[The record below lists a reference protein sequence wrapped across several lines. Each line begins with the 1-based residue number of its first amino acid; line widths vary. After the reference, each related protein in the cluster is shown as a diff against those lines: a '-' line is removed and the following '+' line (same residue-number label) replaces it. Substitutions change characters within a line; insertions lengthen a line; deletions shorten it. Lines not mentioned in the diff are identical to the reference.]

1 VPDVGTVSVRDRL
14 PRDLAVAIGVADTYV
29 AVRGALRHGLGW
41 DAHAYFLAWPGSL
54 YDAAPGRVDA
64 YNYSPAFAQA
74 IWPLA
79 QLPWPVF
86 CGLFVASAALGT
98 AWLLR
103 PLRRAVGIPLW
114 FAFTPEILS
123 GNIYWLLAVVAVLGL
138 HRGSA
143 WVLPAL
149 TKVLPTPGPLW
160 FLLRGEWRR
169 LGGFFAALVLVTG
182 LSAATAPDLWRQWFD
197 FLSSHGGDT
206 GAASLAFVPP
216 LWLRLPTAV
225 VLLWWGARRD
235 RPWVLAPVML
245 LSTPVV
251 GMGSFAL
258 LAALPRLRTPRV
270 TDERPGE
277 LSPSVEE
284 TAARRAGSPT
294 TAGQEQP

>member
-1 VPDVGTVSVRDRL
+1 MGTVSVRDRL
-14 PRDLAVAIGVADTYV
+14 PRDLAVVVGAADTYV

-54 YDAAPGRVDA
+54 YDIPPGRVDA

-74 IWPLA
+74 IWPLV

-86 CGLFVASAALGT
+86 CGLFVAAAALGT

-103 PLRRAVGIPLW
+103 PLRRSVGIPLW

-123 GNIYWLLAVVAVLGL
+123 GNIYWLLAVVAVVGVR
-138 HRGSA
+138 RGYP

-169 LGGFFAALVLVTG
+169 FWAFGGALVAVTA
-182 LSAATAPDLWRQWFD
+182 LSVAMTPELWRQWVA
-197 FLSSHGGDT
+197 FLTEHGGDT
-206 GAASLAFVPP
+206 GAASLGFVPP
-216 LWLRLPTAV
+216 LWVRLPAALAV
-225 VLLWWGARRD
+225 LVWGARRN

-258 LAALPRLRTPRV
+258 LAAIPQLLGPAVPAAHHSPEGDAEHPRPTRRQRT
-270 TDERPGE
+270 
-277 LSPSVEE
+277 
-284 TAARRAGSPT
+284 
-294 TAGQEQP
+294 